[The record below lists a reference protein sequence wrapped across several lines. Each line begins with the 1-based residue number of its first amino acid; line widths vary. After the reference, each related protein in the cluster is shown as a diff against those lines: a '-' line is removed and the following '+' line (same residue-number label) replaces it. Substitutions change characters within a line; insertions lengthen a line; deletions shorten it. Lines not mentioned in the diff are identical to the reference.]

1 MTHRMT
7 DDVQGIR
14 GTLRE
19 SALRCAGLALVLR
32 WRDTLPLS
40 AAPALH
46 WRRTL
51 PLSAALALHWRRTL
65 PLSAAPALHW
75 RRTLSLSAAVRC
87 TTKDLQNNL
96 NRV

>member
-1 MTHRMT
+1 MT

-19 SALRCAGLALVLR
+19 SALRCAGLALVLH

-40 AAPALH
+40 AAP
-46 WRRTL
+46 T
-51 PLSAALALHWRRTL
+51 
-65 PLSAAPALHW
+65 LHW